1 MMQLKQYLENYS
13 IKCLYQKL
21 RKVINNVSFNLKKL
35 IQEDKNKPQTMRGN
49 NKEQK
54 SMKLKLKN
62 KTDH

>member
-35 IQEDKNKPQTMRGN
+35 IQEDKNKPQAMRGN